1 MTKQV
6 KPTLVSIILYEA
18 LFLLSGFFST
28 LGQQFL
34 YYQGAATGLSLLTN
48 TATYLGMAA
57 VGFLLLPGWYGSRKN
72 NDDIN
77 MASMTK
83 DYQLL
88 PGTEEETSI
97 DAQNIINTNQPK
109 EVVDHKIIFAA
120 ACLDVIANFALTI
133 GFFYVG
139 SGMYQVIYSSVVI
152 WCAILSFFFLGRKIS
167 FVQSISIIGVS
178 VGLALSALGINQN
191 KELTTPPPPSSSTG
205 TTMPHSYHMSN
216 TMFGMLLTSFAT
228 FGYACVYVVS
238 DQILTARAPNTLPP
252 SPKKVCF
259 LVGTYGSLISF
270 IYIIFYTIPNW
281 NILITQEMVKKMPHS
296 SNFVIILMYLI
307 LSFSSFIHNFA
318 YYWLM
323 KEIGN
328 VSTSILN
335 ALRAIIVF
343 GLSHMMF
350 CKIDHGQCL
359 NIWKGWSAFIVV
371 GFVTIFSV
379 SKARESK

>member
-34 YYQGAATGLSLLTN
+34 YYQGAASNWFEFTYQYAQLIWVWQLLGF
-48 TATYLGMAA
+48 YFCLDGMDL
-57 VGFLLLPGWYGSRKN
+57 VKN

-120 ACLDVIANFALTI
+120 ACLDVIANVRFNN
-133 GFFYVG
+133 
-139 SGMYQVIYSSVVI
+139 
-152 WCAILSFFFLGRKIS
+152 WILLCWKWD
-167 FVQSISIIGVS
+167 VPN
-178 VGLALSALGINQN
+178 ALGINQN

-281 NILITQEMVKKMPHS
+281 NIFNNTRDGKK
-296 SNFVIILMYLI
+296 
-307 LSFSSFIHNFA
+307 
-318 YYWLM
+318 
-323 KEIGN
+323 
-328 VSTSILN
+328 N
-335 ALRAIIVF
+335 ATF
-343 GLSHMMF
+343 
-350 CKIDHGQCL
+350 K
-359 NIWKGWSAFIVV
+359 
-371 GFVTIFSV
+371 
-379 SKARESK
+379 

>member
-6 KPTLVSIILYEA
+6 KPTLISIILYEA
-18 LFLLSGFFST
+18 LFLISGFFST

-259 LVGTYGSLISF
+259 LVGTY
-270 IYIIFYTIPNW
+270 
-281 NILITQEMVKKMPHS
+281 
-296 SNFVIILMYLI
+296 
-307 LSFSSFIHNFA
+307 
-318 YYWLM
+318 
-323 KEIGN
+323 EIGN

>member
-1 MTKQV
+1 MSKQTKA
-6 KPTLVSIILYEA
+6 TLISIIFHEA
-18 LFLLSGFFST
+18 LFLLSGFFTT

-48 TATYLGMAA
+48 TATYIGMAS
-57 VGFLLLPGWYGSRKN
+57 VGLLLLPEWLRSRKN
-72 NDDIN
+72 DDDIN
-77 MASMTK
+77 MASTTK

-88 PGTEEETSI
+88 PGTEEEI
-97 DAQNIINTNQPK
+97 NDPQNNINLKPPK
-109 EVVDHKIIFAA
+109 EVVDHKVIFAA

-152 WCAILSFFFLGRKIS
+152 WCAVLSFFFLGRKVS
-167 FVQSISIIGVS
+167 VVQSISIVGVS
-178 VGLALSALGINQN
+178 IGLALSALGISENSKLN
-191 KELTTPPPPSSSTG
+191 TPPPPSSSTG
-205 TTMPHSYHMSN
+205 TAMPHSYHMSS
-216 TMFGMLLTSFAT
+216 TMFGMIITSFAT

-238 DQILTARAPNTLPP
+238 DQILTSRAPDTLPP

-259 LVGTYGSLISF
+259 LVGTYGTILSL

-281 NILITQEMVKKMPHS
+281 NILITQEMEKKIPHS
-296 SNFVIILMYLI
+296 SYFVIILMYI
-307 LSFSSFIHNFA
+307 LLCLSSFIHNFA

-328 VSTSILN
+328 VSTGILN
-335 ALRAIIVF
+335 SLRAIIVF

-350 CKIDHGQCL
+350 CRIDHGQCF
-359 NIWKGWSAFIVV
+359 NFWKGWSAVVVV
-371 GFVTIFSV
+371 GFVTVFSV